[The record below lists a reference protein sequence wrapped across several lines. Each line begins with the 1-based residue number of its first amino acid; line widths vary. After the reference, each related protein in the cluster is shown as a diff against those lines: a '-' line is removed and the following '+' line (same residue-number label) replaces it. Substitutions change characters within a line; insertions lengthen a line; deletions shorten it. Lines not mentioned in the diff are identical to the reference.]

1 MIVELWTDGAIHK
14 NGRPES
20 VGGWAC
26 IMIAKQNGE
35 IMKEQHL
42 QGAKRAPGTT
52 SNEMELRGVL
62 EGLQSLSPAHAGRI
76 EVHVYT
82 DSEYVQKGFDFR
94 ADRWAHDGWKPR
106 ANLELIKQIY
116 ELNRLYLVHYHH
128 VDGHTGIFYNEMAD
142 GMAKASKEEEMA
154 LYARV

>member
-14 NGRPES
+14 NGRPEA

-26 IMIAKQNGE
+26 IMLAKQNGE
-35 IMKEQHL
+35 IVREKEMS
-42 QGAKRAPGTT
+42 GAKRAPGTT

-62 EGLQSLSPAHAGRI
+62 EGLTTLAPGHAGRI

-94 ADRWAHDGWKPR
+94 ADRWAHEGWKPR
-106 ANLELIKQIY
+106 ANLEIIKQIY
-116 ELNRLYLVHYHH
+116 DLSKKFLVHYHW
-128 VDGHTGIFYNEMAD
+128 VPGHAGHKYNERAD
-142 GMAKASKEEEMA
+142 ELAVEAKEKEMGI
-154 LYARV
+154 R